1 MNGRGFSTRYTDS
14 ETNHVPPHDVDPAAA
29 VDCPVG
35 QTEQVVWPVVD
46 VKVPTAQAVHV
57 CPVPL

>member
-1 MNGRGFSTRYTDS
+1 MGGVFLHGTPTPKQITY
-14 ETNHVPPHDVDPAAA
+14 HPHDVDPAAA